1 MHEIINFEQVPA
13 AMWTEEFEAKV
24 LTNHFQA
31 FDKLNQLDILI
42 GEMIWNFAD
51 FLTPQ
56 GTDFLKLA
64 KILVGR

>member
-1 MHEIINFEQVPA
+1 MRKVINFDQVPA

-24 LTNHFQA
+24 LNNHFQA

-56 GTDFLKLA
+56 GTDFFKLA
-64 KILVGR
+64 